1 LPGIAL
7 AALFAAAMETSVG
20 NFIPGFAVTPG
31 IALTGV
37 ALMLML
43 GLATGLI
50 PAINAMRLNIATA
63 LGRS

>member
-1 LPGIAL
+1 MA
-7 AALFAAAMETSVG
+7 FAAAMETSVG

-31 IALTGV
+31 IALTRRRV
-37 ALMLML
+37 ML
-43 GLATGLI
+43 GLGLHRVI